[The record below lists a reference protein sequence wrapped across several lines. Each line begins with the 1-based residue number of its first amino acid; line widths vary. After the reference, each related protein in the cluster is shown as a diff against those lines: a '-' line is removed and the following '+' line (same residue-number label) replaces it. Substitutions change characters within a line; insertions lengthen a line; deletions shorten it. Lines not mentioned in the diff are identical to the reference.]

1 MSAIGICVIC
11 KIERKGEKLTV
22 LYKPG
27 ADTVNAARLAR
38 NDNIPRII
46 VGNVIHEICRRS
58 YCRKTSNNENKE
70 NVNPSLSEN
79 VQGVNENHIQVNNSS
94 LEDHCF
100 WNWKRI
106 GLEKNNE

>member
-11 KIERKGEKLTV
+11 KIEKKEEKLTNV
-22 LYKPG
+22 LKRG
-27 ADTVNAARLAR
+27 ADTLNAARLAR

-70 NVNPSLSEN
+70 NVNPSLSEY
-79 VQGVNENHIQVNNSS
+79 VEGVNENQIQVNYSS

-100 WNWKRI
+100 YCNLLIKA
-106 GLEKNNE
+106 